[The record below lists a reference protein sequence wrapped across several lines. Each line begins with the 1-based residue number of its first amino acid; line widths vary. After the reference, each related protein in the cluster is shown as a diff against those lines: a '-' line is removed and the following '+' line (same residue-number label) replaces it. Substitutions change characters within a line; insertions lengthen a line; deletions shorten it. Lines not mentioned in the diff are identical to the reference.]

1 METNP
6 DYIYCEAKVQI
17 IYLKEISLQPKEI
30 LRDVCFL
37 FCPRTD
43 VRINLARTKQPVKPV
58 LQVKATA
65 VCALLNLTG
74 ITVRMVSYRK

>member
-58 LQVKATA
+58 LQVKATS

-74 ITVRMVSYRK
+74 ITVRMVSY